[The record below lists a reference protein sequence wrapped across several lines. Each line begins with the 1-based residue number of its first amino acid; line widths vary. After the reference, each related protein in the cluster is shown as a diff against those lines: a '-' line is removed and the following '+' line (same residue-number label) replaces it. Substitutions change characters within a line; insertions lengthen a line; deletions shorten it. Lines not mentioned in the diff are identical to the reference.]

1 MPPDGKTSSS
11 IVLSE
16 AGRAVAE
23 SQDLDCIHGPQKL
36 GFRRALPHNLLITP
50 VPPTRIDTRAS
61 SPTDARLGRIVRLLS
76 DNATVVISGQ
86 RIAEQLGTSRSEVW
100 RAVQYLRQLGVQITG
115 HLATGYQLMAV
126 PDLLLPDALSP
137 MLSGTIFGSHIR
149 HYFSIGST
157 NVAAMQAAA
166 EGAPEGAVFLAEE
179 QTAGRGRGDHTWDS
193 AASLGIY
200 CSVVLCPQMSPLD
213 ALFLSLM
220 TGLAVAD
227 AVEHTTGLHP
237 DLRWPNDVLLNG
249 RKFCGVLTEMNA
261 EPTRVRYVVIGIGLN
276 VNHES
281 FAGELHPI
289 ATSLRME
296 SGREWSRVAL
306 TAALLKSLD
315 AHYRRLAEGRPGEHA
330 EIIRSFEQRSSW
342 ARSRRVVV
350 ADNGSGYEGVTEGLN
365 DRGFLMLRVG
375 DQLRTVLSGN
385 VRAADGT

>member
-1 MPPDGKTSSS
+1 
-11 IVLSE
+11 
-16 AGRAVAE
+16 
-23 SQDLDCIHGPQKL
+23 
-36 GFRRALPHNLLITP
+36 
-50 VPPTRIDTRAS
+50 
-61 SPTDARLGRIVRLLS
+61 
-76 DNATVVISGQ
+76 
-86 RIAEQLGTSRSEVW
+86 
-100 RAVQYLRQLGVQITG
+100 
-115 HLATGYQLMAV
+115 
-126 PDLLLPDALSP
+126 
-137 MLSGTIFGSHIR
+137 
-149 HYFSIGST
+149 
-157 NVAAMQAAA
+157 
-166 EGAPEGAVFLAEE
+166 
-179 QTAGRGRGDHTWDS
+179 
-193 AASLGIY
+193 
-200 CSVVLCPQMSPLD
+200 
-213 ALFLSLM
+213 
-220 TGLAVAD
+220 
-227 AVEHTTGLHP
+227 
-237 DLRWPNDVLLNG
+237 LRWPNDVLLNG

-306 TAALLKSLD
+306 IAALLKSLD